1 MIRRYI
7 ASISTSILK
16 RTCAAAAVLAVT
28 LGCSSTKPPNT
39 AAAEGSIESAAAA
52 QSPQP
57 ILARNPNKSRKSVS
71 VPSCPQNDAFTESV
85 NFATQASNLAQSA
98 NSKQDWDEVA
108 TLWVQAV
115 AWMQAVPPGSPRR
128 AFAEKKVVEY
138 MRNLVYSQQQAGATR
153 SQAST
158 VSFSSD
164 LLNEQLELYLSYVAA
179 VGPPDVL
186 IVGSSRALQGV
197 DPKQLKQS
205 LVQRGSPSLK
215 VFNFSVNGATAQVV
229 DFQLR
234 RLLKPD
240 HLPQMIVWAD
250 GVRGFNSGRD
260 DRTFNSIVD
269 SEGSKL
275 LAAGVRPKLPSD
287 EPNVIPQCYSF
298 PQPCPNNTFR
308 RGWTS
313 VKRPLW
319 GGQDAHPTIKFLSSG
334 TGILPVAETHPT
346 IKFLSGGTG
355 ILPVADTH
363 PTIKFQSSGT
373 GILPV
378 AETHPTIKFLS
389 SGTGILPVAETHP
402 PIKFLSSG
410 TGILPVAETHPTI
423 KFLSSGTGI
432 LPVAEN
438 AARYELKPIA
448 ADAAT
453 PQAQLIPV
461 SRPTTVAIRQVNQL
475 ADSIDSN
482 GFMPISDRYNPNT
495 YYRERPYVSGL
506 YDRDYENFNL
516 GGKQAT
522 AFNSVVAF
530 TKARKIPL
538 IFVNLPLTDDYLDG
552 TRLWA
557 EQQFRQRMDQLSRQK
572 GFAFRDLS
580 QRWPGRNDYFFDPSH
595 LNRFGAIAV
604 SRLLATDSSIVW
616 PRPKSRRTD
625 G

>member
-39 AAAEGSIESAAAA
+39 AAASGSIESAAAG
-52 QSPQP
+52 QSPQS
-57 ILARNPNKSRKSVS
+57 ILAQNPNKPRKSVS
-71 VPSCPQNDAFTESV
+71 VPSCPQNDGFTESV

-108 TLWVQAV
+108 GLWVQAV

-164 LLNEQLELYLSYVAA
+164 LLNEQLKLYLSYIAT

-205 LVQRGSPSLK
+205 LAQRGRPGLK

-260 DRTFNSIVD
+260 DPTFNSIVD
-269 SEGSKL
+269 SEGSQL
-275 LAAGVRPKLPSD
+275 LAAGIRPQLPSD
-287 EPNVIPQCYSF
+287 EPNVIPACYRF
-298 PQPCPNNTFR
+298 PQPCANNTFR
-308 RGWTS
+308 KAFTS
-313 VKRPLW
+313 VERSLW
-319 GGQDAHPTIKFLSSG
+319 GGQDAHPTIQFLSSG
-334 TGILPVAETHPT
+334 TGKRPVAE
-346 IKFLSGGTG
+346 
-355 ILPVADTH
+355 TH

-373 GILPV
+373 GILSV
-378 AETHPTIKFLS
+378 ADTHPKIKFLS
-389 SGTGILPVAETHP
+389 GGS
-402 PIKFLSSG
+402 
-410 TGILPVAETHPTI
+410 
-423 KFLSSGTGI
+423 GI

-461 SRPTTVAIRQVNQL
+461 SRPTTAAIRQVNQL

-495 YYRERPYVSGL
+495 YYRERPYVSGQ

-522 AFNSVVAF
+522 AFNSAVAF

-552 TRLWA
+552 TRLRA
-557 EQQFRQRMDQLSRQK
+557 EQQFRQRMQQLSRQK

-604 SRLLATDSSIVW
+604 SSLLAADSSIIW
-616 PRPKSRRTD
+616 PRPKSSRTD

>member
-1 MIRRYI
+1 MQYKSTLPLTNPKAVVNQKNKAVLVARGFYPFFLMIRRYI

-52 QSPQP
+52 QSPQS
-57 ILARNPNKSRKSVS
+57 ILARNPNKPKKSVS

-138 MRNLVYSQQQAGATR
+138 MRNLTYSQQQAGATG

-298 PQPCPNNTFR
+298 PQPCPNNSFR
-308 RGWTS
+308 RGLTS

-319 GGQDAHPTIKFLSSG
+319 GGQDAHPTM
-334 TGILPVAETHPT
+334 
-346 IKFLSGGTG
+346 
-355 ILPVADTH
+355 
-363 PTIKFQSSGT
+363 
-373 GILPV
+373 
-378 AETHPTIKFLS
+378 
-389 SGTGILPVAETHP
+389 
-402 PIKFLSSG
+402 
-410 TGILPVAETHPTI
+410 
-423 KFLSSGTGI
+423 
-432 LPVAEN
+432 
-438 AARYELKPIA
+438 LK
-448 ADAAT
+448 D
-453 PQAQLIPV
+453 
-461 SRPTTVAIRQVNQL
+461 
-475 ADSIDSN
+475 
-482 GFMPISDRYNPNT
+482 
-495 YYRERPYVSGL
+495 
-506 YDRDYENFNL
+506 
-516 GGKQAT
+516 
-522 AFNSVVAF
+522 F
-530 TKARKIPL
+530 TKIIGKGIEIL
-538 IFVNLPLTDDYLDG
+538 
-552 TRLWA
+552 
-557 EQQFRQRMDQLSRQK
+557 LSL
-572 GFAFRDLS
+572 G
-580 QRWPGRNDYFFDPSH
+580 YFI
-595 LNRFGAIAV
+595 LRCGC
-604 SRLLATDSSIVW
+604 T
-616 PRPKSRRTD
+616 
-625 G
+625 

>member
-39 AAAEGSIESAAAA
+39 AAPSGSIESAVLA
-52 QSPQP
+52 QSPTSL
-57 ILARNPNKSRKSVS
+57 LAQNRNKTRKSLS
-71 VPSCPQNDAFTESV
+71 LPSCPQNDAFTESI

-98 NSKQDWDEVA
+98 NSKEDWDEVA
-108 TLWVQAV
+108 ALWVQAV

-138 MRNLVYSQQQAGATR
+138 MRNLVYSQQQASATR

-205 LVQRGSPSLK
+205 LAQRGRPGLK

-250 GVRGFNSGRD
+250 GVRAFNSGRD

-269 SEGSKL
+269 SEGSQL
-275 LAAGVRPKLPSD
+275 IAAGVRPELPSD
-287 EPNVIPQCYSF
+287 EPNVIPQCYRF
-298 PQPCPNNTFR
+298 PQPCAKNTFR
-308 RGWTS
+308 KALAS
-313 VKRPLW
+313 VDRPFT
-319 GGQDAHPTIKFLSSG
+319 GGQDAHPTINLLSR
-334 TGILPVAETHPT
+334 
-346 IKFLSGGTG
+346 
-355 ILPVADTH
+355 
-363 PTIKFQSSGT
+363 
-373 GILPV
+373 
-378 AETHPTIKFLS
+378 
-389 SGTGILPVAETHP
+389 
-402 PIKFLSSG
+402 
-410 TGILPVAETHPTI
+410 
-423 KFLSSGTGI
+423 GTGI

-438 AARYELKPIA
+438 AAGGQDAQPLLPKIKFLSSGTGKLPVADTHPPIKFMSSGTGILPVASNAARYELKQIA

-453 PQAQLIPV
+453 QKAQVIPV
-461 SRPTTVAIRQVNQL
+461 SRRTTVAIRQLNQL

-482 GFMPISDRYNPNT
+482 GFMAMSGKYNPNT
-495 YYRERPYVSGL
+495 YYRERAYVSGQ

-552 TRLWA
+552 TRLRA
-557 EQQFRQRMDQLSRQK
+557 EQQFRLRMQQLSRQK

-580 QRWPGRNDYFFDPSH
+580 QRWPGRNDYFLDPSH
-595 LNRFGAIAV
+595 LNRFGASAV
-604 SRLLATDSSIVW
+604 SSLLAADSSIIW
-616 PRPKSRRTD
+616 PRPKSSRSD

>member
-16 RTCAAAAVLAVT
+16 RTCAATALLALT

-39 AAAEGSIESAAAA
+39 AAPSGSIESAVLA
-52 QSPQP
+52 QSPTSL
-57 ILARNPNKSRKSVS
+57 LARNPNKSKKSVR
-71 VPSCPQNDAFTESV
+71 VPSCPQNDGFTEAV

-98 NSKQDWDEVA
+98 NSKQDWDKVA
-108 TLWVQAV
+108 ALWVQAV
-115 AWMQAVPPGSPRR
+115 AWMQAVPAGSPRR
-128 AFAEKKVVEY
+128 AFAEKKVIEY
-138 MRNLVYSQQQAGATR
+138 MRNLVYSQQQASATR

-205 LVQRGSPSLK
+205 LAQRGRPGLK

-234 RLLKPD
+234 RLLKPE

-269 SEGSKL
+269 SEGSQL
-275 LAAGVRPKLPSD
+275 LAAGIRPELPSD
-287 EPNVIPQCYSF
+287 EPNEIPLCYRF
-298 PQPCPNNTFR
+298 PQPCANNTFR
-308 RGWTS
+308 KALAS
-313 VKRPLW
+313 VDRPFR
-319 GGQDAHPTIKFLSSG
+319 GGQDAHPTLKFLSSG
-334 TGILPVAETHPT
+334 TGILPVA
-346 IKFLSGGTG
+346 
-355 ILPVADTH
+355 D
-363 PTIKFQSSGT
+363 
-373 GILPV
+373 
-378 AETHPTIKFLS
+378 
-389 SGTGILPVAETHP
+389 
-402 PIKFLSSG
+402 
-410 TGILPVAETHPTI
+410 THPTI

-448 ADAAT
+448 ANAAT
-453 PQAQLIPV
+453 QKAQLIPV
-461 SRPTTVAIRQVNQL
+461 SRRTTVAIRQLNQL

-482 GFMPISDRYNPNT
+482 GFMAISGTYNPNT
-495 YYRERPYVSGL
+495 YYRERAYVSGQ

-538 IFVNLPLTDDYLDG
+538 IFVNLPLTNDYLDG

-557 EQQFRQRMDQLSRQK
+557 EQQFRQRMQQLSRQK

-595 LNRFGAIAV
+595 LNRVGAIAV
-604 SRLLATDSSIVW
+604 SRLLAADSSIIW
-616 PRPKSRRTD
+616 PRPKSSRSE

>member
-16 RTCAAAAVLAVT
+16 RTCAATALLALT

-39 AAAEGSIESAAAA
+39 AAASGSIESAAAA
-52 QSPQP
+52 QSPQS
-57 ILARNPNKSRKSVS
+57 ILARNPNKPRKSVS

-108 TLWVQAV
+108 GLWVQAV
-115 AWMQAVPPGSPRR
+115 AWMQAIPPGSPRR

-138 MRNLVYSQQQAGATR
+138 MRNLTYSQQQAGATR

-205 LVQRGSPSLK
+205 LVQRGNPSLK

-287 EPNVIPQCYSF
+287 EPKVIPQCYRF
-298 PQPCPNNTFR
+298 PQRCPNNTFR
-308 RGWTS
+308 TGLTS
-313 VKRPLW
+313 VERPLW
-319 GGQDAHPTIKFLSSG
+319 GGQDAR
-334 TGILPVAETHPT
+334 
-346 IKFLSGGTG
+346 
-355 ILPVADTH
+355 
-363 PTIKFQSSGT
+363 
-373 GILPV
+373 
-378 AETHPTIKFLS
+378 
-389 SGTGILPVAETHP
+389 
-402 PIKFLSSG
+402 
-410 TGILPVAETHPTI
+410 PTI

-448 ADAAT
+448 EDAAI

-461 SRPTTVAIRQVNQL
+461 SRPTTVAIRQVSQL

-495 YYRERPYVSGL
+495 YYRERAYVSGQ
-506 YDRDYENFNL
+506 YDRDYKDFNL

-557 EQQFRQRMDQLSRQK
+557 EQQFRQRMQQLSQQK

-595 LNRFGAIAV
+595 LNHFGAMAV

>member
-39 AAAEGSIESAAAA
+39 AAPSGSIDESAVLA
-52 QSPQP
+52 QAPTSL
-57 ILARNPNKSRKSVS
+57 LAQNRNKTRKSLS
-71 VPSCPQNDAFTESV
+71 LPSCAQNDAFTESI

-108 TLWVQAV
+108 ALWVQAV

-128 AFAEKKVVEY
+128 AFAEKKVIEY
-138 MRNLVYSQQQAGATR
+138 MRNLVYSQQQASATR
-153 SQAST
+153 SQASR

-164 LLNEQLELYLSYVAA
+164 LLNEQLELYLSYVAT

-205 LVQRGSPSLK
+205 LAQRGRRGLK

-234 RLLKPD
+234 RLLKPG
-240 HLPQMIVWAD
+240 HLPQMIIWAD
-250 GVRGFNSGRD
+250 GVRAFNSGRD

-269 SEGSKL
+269 SEGSQL
-275 LAAGVRPKLPSD
+275 LAAGIRPQLPSD
-287 EPNVIPQCYSF
+287 EPNVIPACYRF
-298 PQPCPNNTFR
+298 PQPCANNNFR
-308 RGWTS
+308 KAFTS
-313 VKRPLW
+313 VDQPFR
-319 GGQDAHPTIKFLSSG
+319 GGQDAQPLFPTIKSLSSG
-334 TGILPVAETHPT
+334 TGILPVADTQPLLPP
-346 IKFLSGGTG
+346 IKSLSSGTA
-355 ILPVADTH
+355 ILPVA
-363 PTIKFQSSGT
+363 S
-373 GILPV
+373 
-378 AETHPTIKFLS
+378 
-389 SGTGILPVAETHP
+389 
-402 PIKFLSSG
+402 
-410 TGILPVAETHPTI
+410 
-423 KFLSSGTGI
+423 
-432 LPVAEN
+432 N
-438 AARYELKPIA
+438 AAKYELKPIA

-453 PQAQLIPV
+453 QKAELIPV
-461 SRPTTVAIRQVNQL
+461 SRRTTVAIRQLNQL

-482 GFMPISDRYNPNT
+482 GFMAMSGKYNPNT
-495 YYRERPYVSGL
+495 YYRQRAYVSGQ
-506 YDRDYENFNL
+506 YDRDYKDFYL
-516 GGKQAT
+516 GGKQAA

-552 TRLWA
+552 TRLRA
-557 EQQFRQRMDQLSRQK
+557 EQQFRQRMQQLSRQK

-580 QRWPGRNDYFFDPSH
+580 QRWPGRNDYFVDPSH
-595 LNRFGAIAV
+595 LNRFGASAV
-604 SRLLATDSSIVW
+604 SSLLAADSSIIW
-616 PRPKSRRTD
+616 PRPKSSRSD

>member
-7 ASISTSILK
+7 ASISTRILK
-16 RTCAAAAVLAVT
+16 RTCAAAALLAVT
-28 LGCSSTKPPNT
+28 LGCSSTKPLNT
-39 AAAEGSIESAAAA
+39 AAPSGSIESAVLA
-52 QSPQP
+52 QSPTSL
-57 ILARNPNKSRKSVS
+57 LAQNRNKTRKSLS
-71 VPSCPQNDAFTESV
+71 VPSCPQNDAFTESI

-98 NSKQDWDEVA
+98 NSKEDWDEVA
-108 TLWVQAV
+108 ALWVQAV

-128 AFAEKKVVEY
+128 AFAEKKVIEY
-138 MRNLVYSQQQAGATR
+138 MRNLVYSQQQASATR

-164 LLNEQLELYLSYVAA
+164 LLNEQLQLYLSYVAA

-205 LVQRGSPSLK
+205 LAQRGRPGLK

-234 RLLKPD
+234 RLLKPG

-250 GVRGFNSGRD
+250 GVRAFNSGRD

-269 SEGSKL
+269 SEGSQL
-275 LAAGVRPKLPSD
+275 LAAGIRPQLELD
-287 EPNVIPQCYSF
+287 EPNVIPVCYRF
-298 PQPCPNNTFR
+298 PQPCANNTFR
-308 RGWTS
+308 KAFTS
-313 VKRPLW
+313 IDQPFT
-319 GGQDAHPTIKFLSSG
+319 GGQDAQPLFPTIKSLSSG
-334 TGILPVAETHPT
+334 TGILPVADTQPLLPT
-346 IKFLSGGTG
+346 IKS
-355 ILPVADTH
+355 
-363 PTIKFQSSGT
+363 
-373 GILPV
+373 
-378 AETHPTIKFLS
+378 
-389 SGTGILPVAETHP
+389 
-402 PIKFLSSG
+402 
-410 TGILPVAETHPTI
+410 
-423 KFLSSGTGI
+423 LSSGTGI

-453 PQAQLIPV
+453 QKAQLIPV
-461 SRPTTVAIRQVNQL
+461 SRRTTVAIRQVNQL

-482 GFMPISDRYNPNT
+482 GFMAMSGKYNPNT
-495 YYRERPYVSGL
+495 YYRERAYVSGQ

-538 IFVNLPLTDDYLDG
+538 IFVNLPLTNDYLDG
-552 TRLWA
+552 TRLRA
-557 EQQFRQRMDQLSRQK
+557 EQQFRQRMQQLSRQK

-580 QRWPGRNDYFFDPSH
+580 QRWPGRNDYFVDPSH
-595 LNRFGAIAV
+595 LNRFGASAV
-604 SRLLATDSSIVW
+604 SSLLAADSSIIW
-616 PRPKSRRTD
+616 PRPKSSRSD

>member
-7 ASISTSILK
+7 ASLSTNIFK
-16 RTCAAAAVLAVT
+16 RTFATAAVLALTV
-28 LGCSSTKPPNT
+28 GSSSPKQPNT
-39 AAAEGSIESAAAA
+39 AATSGSIASSVLA
-52 QSPQP
+52 QSPTSL
-57 ILARNPNKSRKSVS
+57 LARNANQTKKSLSVS
-71 VPSCPQNDAFTESV
+71 SCPQNDGFTEAV

-108 TLWVQAV
+108 ALWVQAV

-128 AFAEKKVVEY
+128 AFAEKKVIEY

-205 LVQRGSPSLK
+205 LAQSGSPGLK

-269 SEGSKL
+269 SEGSQL
-275 LAAGVRPKLPSD
+275 LAAGIRPELPSD
-287 EPNVIPQCYSF
+287 EPNEIPLCYKF
-298 PQPCPNNTFR
+298 PQPCANNTFR
-308 RGWTS
+308 RAQAS
-313 VKRPLW
+313 VDQPFR
-319 GGQDAHPTIKFLSSG
+319 GGQDAHPTLKFLSSG
-334 TGILPVAETHPT
+334 TGILPVA
-346 IKFLSGGTG
+346 S
-355 ILPVADTH
+355 
-363 PTIKFQSSGT
+363 
-373 GILPV
+373 
-378 AETHPTIKFLS
+378 
-389 SGTGILPVAETHP
+389 
-402 PIKFLSSG
+402 
-410 TGILPVAETHPTI
+410 
-423 KFLSSGTGI
+423 
-432 LPVAEN
+432 N
-438 AARYELKPIA
+438 AARYHLKAIT
-448 ADAAT
+448 ADAGT
-453 PQAQLIPV
+453 QKAQLIPV
-461 SRPTTVAIRQVNQL
+461 LQPTTVAMRQVSEL
-475 ADSIDSN
+475 ADLIDSN
-482 GFMPISDRYNPNT
+482 GFMAMSGRYNPNT
-495 YYRERPYVSGL
+495 YYRERAYVSGQ

-538 IFVNLPLTDDYLDG
+538 IFVNLPLTNDYLDG

-604 SRLLATDSSIVW
+604 SRLLAADSSIIW
-616 PRPKSRRTD
+616 PRPKSSRTE

>member
-16 RTCAAAAVLAVT
+16 RTCAAAAVLALTV
-28 LGCSSTKPPNT
+28 GCSPPKPPNT
-39 AAAEGSIESAAAA
+39 AATSGSIESAVLA
-52 QSPQP
+52 QSPTSV
-57 ILARNPNKSRKSVS
+57 LARNPKKSKKSVS

-108 TLWVQAV
+108 GLWVQAV

-138 MRNLVYSQQQAGATR
+138 MRNLVYSQQQAGANG

-164 LLNEQLELYLSYVAA
+164 LLNEQLKLYLSYIAT

-205 LVQRGSPSLK
+205 LAQRGRPGLK

-250 GVRGFNSGRD
+250 GVRAFNSGRD

-287 EPNVIPQCYSF
+287 EPNVIPQCYRF

-308 RGWTS
+308 KALASVDRPFRG
-313 VKRPLW
+313 
-319 GGQDAHPTIKFLSSG
+319 GEDAHPTIKFMSSG
-334 TGILPVAETHPT
+334 TG
-346 IKFLSGGTG
+346 KM
-355 ILPVADTH
+355 PVADTH
-363 PTIKFQSSGT
+363 PTIKFM
-373 GILPV
+373 
-378 AETHPTIKFLS
+378 
-389 SGTGILPVAETHP
+389 
-402 PIKFLSSG
+402 
-410 TGILPVAETHPTI
+410 
-423 KFLSSGTGI
+423 SSGTGI

-453 PQAQLIPV
+453 QKAQVIPV
-461 SRPTTVAIRQVNQL
+461 SRPTTVAIRQLNQL

-482 GFMPISDRYNPNT
+482 GFMPMSGRYNPNT
-495 YYRERPYVSGL
+495 YYRERAYVSGQ

-538 IFVNLPLTDDYLDG
+538 IFVNLPLTNDYLDG
-552 TRLWA
+552 TRLRA

-604 SRLLATDSSIVW
+604 SRLLATDSSIIW
-616 PRPKSRRTD
+616 PRPKSSRNE

>member
-16 RTCAAAAVLAVT
+16 RTCAAAALLALT

-39 AAAEGSIESAAAA
+39 AAASGSIESAAAV
-52 QSPQP
+52 QSPQS

-138 MRNLVYSQQQAGATR
+138 MRNLTYSQQQAGATR

-164 LLNEQLELYLSYVAA
+164 LLNEQLQLYLSYVAA

-250 GVRGFNSGRD
+250 GVRAFNSGRD

-298 PQPCPNNTFR
+298 PEPCPNNTFR
-308 RGWTS
+308 RGLTS
-313 VKRPLW
+313 VKKPLW
-319 GGQDAHPTIKFLSSG
+319 GGQDAHPTIKFMSS
-334 TGILPVAETHPT
+334 
-346 IKFLSGGTG
+346 GTG

-363 PTIKFQSSGT
+363 PTIKFMSSGT

-378 AETHPTIKFLS
+378 AQ
-389 SGTGILPVAETHP
+389 
-402 PIKFLSSG
+402 
-410 TGILPVAETHPTI
+410 
-423 KFLSSGTGI
+423 
-432 LPVAEN
+432 N

-448 ADAAT
+448 ADGAT
-453 PQAQLIPV
+453 PQAQLIRV
-461 SRPTTVAIRQVNQL
+461 SRPTTLAIRQVNQL

-482 GFMPISDRYNPNT
+482 GFMPISGRYNPNT
-495 YYRERPYVSGL
+495 YYRERPYVSGQ

-557 EQQFRQRMDQLSRQK
+557 EQQFRQRMDRLSRQK

>member
-16 RTCAAAAVLAVT
+16 RTCAATALLAVT
-28 LGCSSTKPPNT
+28 LGCSSTKAPNT
-39 AAAEGSIESAAAA
+39 AAPSGSIESAVLA
-52 QSPQP
+52 QPPTSL
-57 ILARNPNKSRKSVS
+57 LAQNPNKSKKSLS
-71 VPSCPQNDAFTESV
+71 VASCPQNDGFTESV

-108 TLWVQAV
+108 ALWVQAV

-128 AFAEKKVVEY
+128 AFAEKKVIEY
-138 MRNLVYSQQQAGATR
+138 MRNLVYSQQQASATR

-205 LVQRGSPSLK
+205 LTQRGRPGLK
-215 VFNFSVNGATAQVV
+215 IFNFSVNGATAQVV

-234 RLLKPD
+234 RLLKPG
-240 HLPQMIVWAD
+240 HLPQMIIWAD

-269 SEGSKL
+269 SEGSQL
-275 LAAGVRPKLPSD
+275 LALGLRPELPSD
-287 EPNVIPQCYSF
+287 EPNVIPLCYRF
-298 PQPCPNNTFR
+298 PQPCANKTFR
-308 RGWTS
+308 RAFTS
-313 VKRPLW
+313 VDRPLR
-319 GGQDAHPTIKFLSSG
+319 GGQDAQPLLPTIEF
-334 TGILPVAETHPT
+334 I
-346 IKFLSGGTG
+346 
-355 ILPVADTH
+355 
-363 PTIKFQSSGT
+363 
-373 GILPV
+373 
-378 AETHPTIKFLS
+378 
-389 SGTGILPVAETHP
+389 
-402 PIKFLSSG
+402 
-410 TGILPVAETHPTI
+410 
-423 KFLSSGTGI
+423 SSGTGI

-448 ADAAT
+448 ADAAN
-453 PQAQLIPV
+453 QKAQLIPV
-461 SRPTTVAIRQVNQL
+461 SRRTTVAMRQVNQL

-482 GFMPISDRYNPNT
+482 GFMAMSGKYNPNT
-495 YYRERPYVSGL
+495 YYRERAYVSGQ

-538 IFVNLPLTDDYLDG
+538 IFVNLPLTNDYLDG
-552 TRLWA
+552 TRLRA
-557 EQQFRQRMDQLSRQK
+557 EQQFRQRMQQLSRQK

-580 QRWPGRNDYFFDPSH
+580 QRWPGRNDYFVDPSH
-595 LNRFGAIAV
+595 LNRFGASAV
-604 SRLLATDSSIVW
+604 SSLLAADSSIIW
-616 PRPKSRRTD
+616 PRPKSSRSE

>member
-28 LGCSSTKPPNT
+28 LGCSSTKPPDT
-39 AAAEGSIESAAAA
+39 AAPSSSIDESAVLA
-52 QSPQP
+52 QSPTSL
-57 ILARNPNKSRKSVS
+57 LAQNPNKTRKSLS
-71 VPSCPQNDAFTESV
+71 LPSCPQNDPFTESV

-108 TLWVQAV
+108 ALWVQAV

-128 AFAEKKVVEY
+128 AFAEKKVIEY

-164 LLNEQLELYLSYVAA
+164 LLNEQLALYLSYVAA

-197 DPKQLKQS
+197 DPRQLKQS
-205 LVQRGSPSLK
+205 LAQRGRPGLK

-234 RLLKPD
+234 RLLKPG
-240 HLPQMIVWAD
+240 HLPQMIIWAD
-250 GVRGFNSGRD
+250 GVRAFNSGRD

-269 SEGSKL
+269 SEGSQL
-275 LAAGVRPKLPSD
+275 LAAGIRPELLSD
-287 EPNVIPQCYSF
+287 EFNEIPMCYRF
-298 PQPCPNNTFR
+298 PQPCANNNFR
-308 RGWTS
+308 KALAS
-313 VKRPLW
+313 VDQRFR

-334 TGILPVAETHPT
+334 TGIW
-346 IKFLSGGTG
+346 
-355 ILPVADTH
+355 
-363 PTIKFQSSGT
+363 
-373 GILPV
+373 
-378 AETHPTIKFLS
+378 
-389 SGTGILPVAETHP
+389 
-402 PIKFLSSG
+402 
-410 TGILPVAETHPTI
+410 
-423 KFLSSGTGI
+423 
-432 LPVAEN
+432 PVAEN

-448 ADAAT
+448 ANAAT
-453 PQAQLIPV
+453 QKAQLIPV
-461 SRPTTVAIRQVNQL
+461 SRRTTVAIRQLNQL

-482 GFMPISDRYNPNT
+482 GFMAMSGTYNPNT
-495 YYRERPYVSGL
+495 YYRQRAYVSGQ

-538 IFVNLPLTDDYLDG
+538 IFVNLPLTNDYLDG
-552 TRLWA
+552 TRLRA
-557 EQQFRQRMDQLSRQK
+557 EQQFRQRMQQLSRQK

-580 QRWPGRNDYFFDPSH
+580 QRWPGRNDYFVDPSH
-595 LNRFGAIAV
+595 LNRFGASAV
-604 SRLLATDSSIVW
+604 SSLLAADSSIIW
-616 PRPKSRRTD
+616 PRPKSSRSE

>member
-7 ASISTSILK
+7 ASLSTSILK
-16 RTCAAAAVLAVT
+16 RTCAAAAVLALTV
-28 LGCSSTKPPNT
+28 GCSSTKPPNT
-39 AAAEGSIESAAAA
+39 AAASGSIESPVLVQSSTSLLAKNDNQTQKSLSAA
-52 QSPQP
+52 
-57 ILARNPNKSRKSVS
+57 
-71 VPSCPQNDAFTESV
+71 SCPQNDGFTEAV

-108 TLWVQAV
+108 ALWVQAV

-128 AFAEKKVVEY
+128 AFAEKKVIEY

-205 LVQRGSPSLK
+205 LAQRGRPGLK

-234 RLLKPD
+234 RLLKPG

-269 SEGSKL
+269 SEGSQL
-275 LAAGVRPKLPSD
+275 LAAGIRPELELE
-287 EPNVIPQCYSF
+287 EPNVIPLCYRF
-298 PQPCPNNTFR
+298 PQPCANNTFR
-308 RGWTS
+308 KALAFVDRPFRG
-313 VKRPLW
+313 
-319 GGQDAHPTIKFLSSG
+319 GEDAQPTIKFISG
-334 TGILPVAETHPT
+334 RTGL
-346 IKFLSGGTG
+346 
-355 ILPVADTH
+355 
-363 PTIKFQSSGT
+363 
-373 GILPV
+373 
-378 AETHPTIKFLS
+378 
-389 SGTGILPVAETHP
+389 
-402 PIKFLSSG
+402 
-410 TGILPVAETHPTI
+410 
-423 KFLSSGTGI
+423 

-448 ADAAT
+448 ANAAT
-453 PQAQLIPV
+453 QKAQLIPV
-461 SRPTTVAIRQVNQL
+461 SQRTRVAMRQVSEL
-475 ADSIDSN
+475 ADLIDSN
-482 GFMPISDRYNPNT
+482 GFMAMSGTYNPNT
-495 YYRERPYVSGL
+495 YYRERAYVSGQ

-557 EQQFRQRMDQLSRQK
+557 EQQFRQRMQQLSRQK

-595 LNRFGAIAV
+595 LNHFGAIAV
-604 SRLLATDSSIVW
+604 SRLLAADSSIVW
-616 PRPKSRRTD
+616 PRPKSSRSD

>member
-7 ASISTSILK
+7 ASLSTSILK
-16 RTCAAAAVLAVT
+16 RTCAATALLALT
-28 LGCSSTKPPNT
+28 LGGSSTKPPNT
-39 AAAEGSIESAAAA
+39 AATSGSIESPVLA
-52 QSPQP
+52 QPPTSL
-57 ILARNPNKSRKSVS
+57 LAKNGNQTQKSVS
-71 VPSCPQNDAFTESV
+71 VASCPQNDGFTEAV

-98 NSKQDWDEVA
+98 NSQQDWDEVA
-108 TLWVQAV
+108 ALWVQAV

-138 MRNLVYSQQQAGATR
+138 MRNLVYSQQQAGANG

-164 LLNEQLELYLSYVAA
+164 LLNEQLGLYLSYVAA

-205 LVQRGSPSLK
+205 LAQRGRPGLK

-234 RLLKPD
+234 RLLKPG

-269 SEGSKL
+269 SEGSQL
-275 LAAGVRPKLPSD
+275 LAAGIRPELQSD
-287 EPNVIPQCYSF
+287 EPNVIPQCYRF
-298 PQPCPNNTFR
+298 PQPCANKTFR
-308 RGWTS
+308 KAFTS
-313 VKRPLW
+313 FDRPFR
-319 GGQDAHPTIKFLSSG
+319 GGQDAQPLLPTIKSLSS
-334 TGILPVAETHPT
+334 
-346 IKFLSGGTG
+346 GTG

-363 PTIKFQSSGT
+363 PPIKSPSSGT

-378 AETHPTIKFLS
+378 ADTHPPIKSLS
-389 SGTGILPVAETHP
+389 SGTGILPVADTHP
-402 PIKFLSSG
+402 PIKSLSSG
-410 TGILPVAETHPTI
+410 TGILPVA
-423 KFLSSGTGI
+423 S
-432 LPVAEN
+432 N

-448 ADAAT
+448 ANAAT
-453 PQAQLIPV
+453 QKAQLIPV
-461 SRPTTVAIRQVNQL
+461 SRRTTVAIRQLNQL

-482 GFMPISDRYNPNT
+482 GFMAMSGTYNPNT
-495 YYRERPYVSGL
+495 YYRERAYVSGQ

-552 TRLWA
+552 TRLRA

-604 SRLLATDSSIVW
+604 SRLLAADSSIIW
-616 PRPKSRRTD
+616 PRPKSSRSD

>member
-7 ASISTSILK
+7 ASLTINILK
-16 RTCAAAAVLAVT
+16 LTCGAATAIALTAGCSQPNQPNSPGASNTIEPAALAEPPTSVLA
-28 LGCSSTKPPNT
+28 KN
-39 AAAEGSIESAAAA
+39 ANQA
-52 QSPQP
+52 Q
-57 ILARNPNKSRKSVS
+57 KSVS
-71 VPSCPQNDAFTESV
+71 VASCTRNDPFAESV
-85 NFATQASNLAQSA
+85 NFATEASNLAQSA

-108 TLWVQAV
+108 ALWVQAV

-128 AFAEKKVVEY
+128 AFAEKKVIEY
-138 MRNLVYSQQQAGATR
+138 MRNLVYSQQQASATR

-164 LLNEQLELYLSYVAA
+164 LLNEQLELYLSYVAT

-205 LVQRGSPSLK
+205 LAASGRPGLK

-234 RLLKPD
+234 RLLKPG

-269 SEGSKL
+269 SEGSQL
-275 LAAGVRPKLPSD
+275 LAAGIRPQLESD
-287 EPNVIPQCYSF
+287 EPNVIPLCYRF
-298 PQPCPNNTFR
+298 PQPCAKNTF
-308 RGWTS
+308 GKAFTS
-313 VKRPLW
+313 VDRLFR
-319 GGQDAHPTIKFLSSG
+319 GGQDAHPTVKFMSSG
-334 TGILPVAETHPT
+334 TGILPVAFRGGQDAHPT
-346 IKFLSGGTG
+346 VKFM
-355 ILPVADTH
+355 
-363 PTIKFQSSGT
+363 SSGT

-378 AETHPTIKFLS
+378 AN
-389 SGTGILPVAETHP
+389 
-402 PIKFLSSG
+402 
-410 TGILPVAETHPTI
+410 
-423 KFLSSGTGI
+423 
-432 LPVAEN
+432 N
-438 AARYELKPIA
+438 AAP
-448 ADAAT
+448 
-453 PQAQLIPV
+453 
-461 SRPTTVAIRQVNQL
+461 PTTVALRQVNQL

-482 GFMPISDRYNPNT
+482 GFMAMSGKYNPNT
-495 YYRERPYVSGL
+495 YYRERAYVSGQ

-538 IFVNLPLTDDYLDG
+538 IFVNLPLTNDYLDG

-557 EQQFRQRMDQLSRQK
+557 EQQFRQRMQQLSRQK

-580 QRWPGRNDYFFDPSH
+580 QRWPGRNDYFVDPSH

-604 SRLLATDSSIVW
+604 SRLLAADSSIIW
-616 PRPKSRRTD
+616 PRPKSSRSE

>member
-7 ASISTSILK
+7 ASLSTSILK
-16 RTCAAAAVLAVT
+16 RTCAAAAVLALTV
-28 LGCSSTKPPNT
+28 GSSPPKPPNT
-39 AAAEGSIESAAAA
+39 AAPSGSIESPVLA
-52 QSPQP
+52 QSSTPL
-57 ILARNPNKSRKSVS
+57 LAKNANQTQKSLSVS
-71 VPSCPQNDAFTESV
+71 SCPQNDGFTEAV

-98 NSKQDWDEVA
+98 NSQQDWDEVA
-108 TLWVQAV
+108 ALWVQAV

-128 AFAEKKVVEY
+128 AFAEKKVIEY

-205 LVQRGSPSLK
+205 LVQNGRPGLK
-215 VFNFSVNGATAQVV
+215 IFNFSVNGATAQVV

-234 RLLKPD
+234 RLLKPG

-269 SEGSKL
+269 SEGSQL
-275 LAAGVRPKLPSD
+275 LAAGIRPELPSD
-287 EPNVIPQCYSF
+287 EPNEIPLCYRF
-298 PQPCPNNTFR
+298 PQPCANNTFR
-308 RGWTS
+308 KALAS
-313 VKRPLW
+313 VDRPFRT
-319 GGQDAHPTIKFLSSG
+319 GSGAHPTIKFLSSG
-334 TGILPVAETHPT
+334 TGKMPVPSNAAGWQDAQPLLPT
-346 IKFLSGGTG
+346 IKFLSRGTG
-355 ILPVADTH
+355 ILPVA
-363 PTIKFQSSGT
+363 S
-373 GILPV
+373 
-378 AETHPTIKFLS
+378 
-389 SGTGILPVAETHP
+389 
-402 PIKFLSSG
+402 
-410 TGILPVAETHPTI
+410 
-423 KFLSSGTGI
+423 
-432 LPVAEN
+432 N
-438 AARYELKPIA
+438 AAKYYEVKPIA

-453 PQAQLIPV
+453 QKAQLIPV
-461 SRPTTVAIRQVNQL
+461 SRRTRVAMRQVSEL

-482 GFMPISDRYNPNT
+482 GFMAMSGTYNPNT
-495 YYRERPYVSGL
+495 YYRERAYVSGQ

-516 GGKQAT
+516 GGTQAT

-557 EQQFRQRMDQLSRQK
+557 EQQFRQRMQQLSRQK

-604 SRLLATDSSIVW
+604 SRLLAADSSIIW
-616 PRPKSRRTD
+616 PRPKSSRSD